1 VSIEDARDVLVTV
14 LAETALNYVELRN
27 GQERVRIARANIEL
41 QARTLELTENQFR
54 AGLVSQLDVA
64 QARTNLESSRAT
76 LPPLEAGQREARNR
90 LAVILGVFPGT
101 LDAELEAVRP
111 IPAPSIDVAVGVPA
125 DLLRRRPDIRR
136 AERALAAQT
145 ARIGLA
151 EADLYPRFALFG
163 SIGLE
168 AEDASDL
175 LRPGAAT
182 FGFGPSVSWNIFD
195 RGRVRRNIAV
205 QNARQEQAL
214 IQYERAVLT
223 ALEEVEN
230 SMTRFVRDQVRR
242 DSLERAVVD
251 SRRSVELSREQYRR
265 GLVGFQ
271 SVLDTQRRLFE
282 LEDDLALTSASIASD
297 LIRLYKAL
305 GGGWESILAPL
316 HTAKESRP

>member
-1 VSIEDARDVLVTV
+1 
-14 LAETALNYVELRN
+14 
-27 GQERVRIARANIEL
+27 
-41 QARTLELTENQFR
+41 
-54 AGLVSQLDVA
+54 
-64 QARTNLESSRAT
+64 
-76 LPPLEAGQREARNR
+76 
-90 LAVILGVFPGT
+90 VILGVYPGT
-101 LDAELEAVRP
+101 LDAELAAGRP

-151 EADLYPRFALFG
+151 EADLYPRLALFG

-230 SMTRFVRDQVRR
+230 SMTRFVRDQVRQ

-316 HTAKESRP
+316 HTAEESRP